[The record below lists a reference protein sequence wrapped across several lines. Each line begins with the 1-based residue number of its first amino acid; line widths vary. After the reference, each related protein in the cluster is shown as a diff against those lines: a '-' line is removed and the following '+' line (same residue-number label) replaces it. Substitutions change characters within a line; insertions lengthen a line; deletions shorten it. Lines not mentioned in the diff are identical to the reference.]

1 MSFRFFILLLCLS
14 MTLQEDARLNVTTF
28 LQYHLDDT
36 DSVSVICQ
44 HDGWKNWNVGAR
56 LRDGN
61 NRVCEVINDKC
72 ALSKMGNQIKFTLKN
87 LNSQEKDLYYQC
99 EVYRR
104 SPIPVITA
112 VGEKIKLFPGFKEC
126 SCPNISH
133 DSLTTSGPARPC
145 PEILGLSRPLT
156 WAMIGLVFV
165 LCLYSLCITAV
176 YIKLKVKRS
185 EEISDTLTYVPMQV
199 KPKKM
204 KRYDADKNA
213 EYMDMRKVHPQTG
226 PIRDMN
232 YNCRPVPTGFTM

>member
-1 MSFRFFILLLCLS
+1 MSFRFFILLQCLS
-14 MTLQEDARLNVTTF
+14 MTLQQDPKLNVTTL

-36 DSVSVICQ
+36 DSVSVTCQ
-44 HDGWKNWNVGAR
+44 HDGWENWIVGAR
-56 LRDGN
+56 LLEGE
-61 NRVCEVINDKC
+61 NRV
-72 ALSKMGNQIKFTLKN
+72 
-87 LNSQEKDLYYQC
+87 C

-104 SPIPVITA
+104 SPIPVTTA

-126 SCPNISH
+126 SCPNVPH
-133 DSLTTSGPARPC
+133 DNMTTSGPARPC

-156 WAMIGLVFV
+156 WALIGLVFV
-165 LCLYSLCITAV
+165 LCLYSLCVTAV

-185 EEISDTLTYVPMQV
+185 EEIYDTLTYVPMQV
-199 KPKKM
+199 KPKKKV

-213 EYMDMRKVHPQTG
+213 EYMDMRKVHPQAG